1 MELIPILSTIILVAT
16 ISTFLLA
23 IGAYILYKIREGKQQ
38 EVVVPRPQEV
48 SAELVT
54 PAEERVQRSARTTRI
69 IPQPGF
75 AGAKASTGASKQP
88 VMFEKTA
95 GAAPSQPG
103 FTPQP
108 KPYQA
113 YKQQPKSP
121 SPEKGTAAA
130 ASGPAKNNAK
140 DKAEPDSR
148 FLKYTSEGYIPAKE
162 DKDAGALKWR

>member
-38 EVVVPRPQEV
+38 EIAVPRPREV

-54 PAEERVQRSARTTRI
+54 PDQVRTPRRATVARNV
-69 IPQPGF
+69 PQPGF
-75 AGAKASTGASKQP
+75 AGARASAGTNKQPVLFERSTGA
-88 VMFEKTA
+88 V
-95 GAAPSQPG
+95 PSQPR

-113 YKQQPKSP
+113 YKQQPQGIAQENRS
-121 SPEKGTAAA
+121 AAA
-130 ASGPAKNNAK
+130 GQAKNAPKENA
-140 DKAEPDSR
+140 ETDSR